1 MVETEGWKTLAAND
15 GLVTRNLQD
24 QEFTDYLTQQTE
36 IVGTLLGN
44 LGLRKD
50 R

>member
-1 MVETEGWKTLAAND
+1 MVETEGWKTLATND
-15 GLVTRNLQD
+15 GLVTLNLQD
-24 QEFTDYLTQQTE
+24 QEFIDYLDKQTE
-36 IVGTLLGN
+36 IVGTLLAD